1 MRSSWINLLAAAS
14 LLAAPMAASAD
25 DAAVQAQLE
34 QMQQRLLLLE
44 DKLSS
49 TSEQLDAATAQ
60 VNEQKQVMSN
70 AGMAVDD
77 AGASGTSSFLQSLE
91 IGGWVNV
98 SYWHNFNDPTNGEFN
113 DPIAGPGGTGL
124 PASFNA
130 NTGNAATAL
139 GLTTGSPFPG
149 FFNPTNPDSQ
159 GFSFDQLWFELE
171 RPVSPEQRSGFR
183 ADVTFGKVADIL
195 SGRNNAR
202 SDDDIYIHQANIQYL
217 WDAPW
222 LGDTKLTLG
231 KFSTL
236 IGYEVAQAAYNHN
249 ISRSVLWGLLQPV
262 DHLGF
267 LMSGTIDQQYHL
279 FGVEGALDWDLGVV
293 NGFSTDDPDVNHSKT
308 WTGRIRMTGEN
319 WSIAV
324 AGITGPEDGAAVDCT
339 DEEFDCDGF
348 ASLIGGRTLV
358 DLDNIV
364 ATNVGVGGSESE
376 HVTLIDVIFTWDPF
390 TDLNLWMNFDR
401 MWVNPDGYDPDA
413 WGISVGG
420 HYTINE
426 RTAFTL
432 RTEFMQWEDA
442 GGSLLG
448 FTNLA
453 LPFAANPDTPV
464 FGDSCYDGF
473 PDDENTRCTWGTEA
487 DVISITATL
496 HYQLTDQIKVRGELR
511 WDDIEVFGRRGNQ
524 GLLATDQIFNEGTA
538 NPFPSNKPNANVAG
552 GDSDQLMGGID
563 VIYEF

>member
-1 MRSSWINLLAAAS
+1 MRSSWMNLLAALA
-14 LLAAPMAASAD
+14 LLAAPVPAPADD
-25 DAAVQAQLE
+25 DAAVQAQLQ

-44 DKLSS
+44 DKLEN
-49 TSEQLDAATAQ
+49 TTEQLDAATTQ

-70 AGMAVDD
+70 AGMAVDE

-98 SYWHNFNDPTNGEFN
+98 SYWHNFNDPTNGECKGNCF
-113 DPIAGPGGTGL
+113 PGSVILGAPVL
-124 PASFNA
+124 PASVNA

-139 GLTTGSPFPG
+139 GLTTGNPFSG
-149 FFNPTNPDSQ
+149 FFNPTNPDSN

-183 ADVTFGKVADIL
+183 ADVTFGKIADIL
-195 SGRNNAR
+195 STRTLRNAA

-249 ISRSVLWGLLQPV
+249 ISRSILWGFMQPV

-267 LMSGTIDQQYHL
+267 LMSGTVDKRYHL
-279 FGVEGALDWDLGVV
+279 FGVEGTLDWDFGVV
-293 NGFSTDDPDVNHSKT
+293 NGFSADDPDVNHSKT

-324 AGITGPEDGAAVDCT
+324 AGITGAEDGAADDHRSGPISGTVD
-339 DEEFDCDGF
+339 
-348 ASLIGGRTLV
+348 
-358 DLDNIV
+358 
-364 ATNVGVGGSESE
+364 TNVGVGGSESE
-376 HVTLIDVIFTWDPF
+376 KVTLIDVIFTWDPF
-390 TDLNLWMNFDR
+390 TDLNLWLNFDR
-401 MWVNPDGYDPDA
+401 FWVNPDGYDPDA
-413 WGISVGG
+413 WGITIGG

-426 RTAFTL
+426 RMAFTL
-432 RTEFMQWEDA
+432 RTDFMQWEDA
-442 GGSLLG
+442 GGSLLA

-453 LPFAANPDTPV
+453 LPVASRSTSSD
-464 FGDSCYDGF
+464 DGI
-473 PDDENTRCTWGTEA
+473 GTEA
-487 DVISITATL
+487 DVYSVTATL
-496 HYQLTDQIKVRGELR
+496 HYQLTDQIKVRGEVR
-511 WDDIEVFGRRGNQ
+511 WDAIEIFGRRG
-524 GLLATDQIFNEGTA
+524 AAFASDQIFNEGTT
-538 NPFPSNKPNANVAG
+538 SGSGNVQG
-552 GDSDQLMGGID
+552 GDSDQFLAGVD